1 MSVLLQI
8 ANIFYR
14 IFLSFTP
21 LGMTIKIKN
30 TNKITP
36 EEYDMYIHEYVKK
49 HPEIMREQ
57 SKDLQVD
64 N

>member
-1 MSVLLQI
+1 M
-8 ANIFYR
+8 
-14 IFLSFTP
+14 P
-21 LGMTIKIKN
+21 LGTKN

>member
-1 MSVLLQI
+1 MAASAVILFFNFHL
-8 ANIFYR
+8 Y
-14 IFLSFTP
+14 
-21 LGMTIKIKN
+21 N

>member
-1 MSVLLQI
+1 MLLLLKI
-8 ANIFYR
+8 TNVIYR
-14 IFLSFTP
+14 VFLLFRY
-21 LGMTIKIKN
+21 N